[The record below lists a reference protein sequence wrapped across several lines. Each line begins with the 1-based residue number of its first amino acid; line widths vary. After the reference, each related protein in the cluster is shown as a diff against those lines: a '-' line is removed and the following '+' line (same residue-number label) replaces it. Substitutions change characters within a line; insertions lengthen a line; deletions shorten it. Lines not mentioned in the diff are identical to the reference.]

1 MIVWDPCHVI
11 KTFMQLYALL
21 SEPWSAFRAD
31 TASPHSYGRL
41 MVINETHLLFEQVS
55 VDFNTTIDKFW
66 LIQHNHGARI
76 ENWECDEGF
85 SNHLSC
91 RCPLPFHYVT
101 VAIFAGIFFF
111 IITAMSVYFCTKCC
125 CCCQTNNRFACRK
138 CCYTSSG
145 LRLCRYG
152 RSRLKERSGRL
163 RLLAED
169 DDEDVI
175 LWYFVHSW

>member
-101 VAIFAGIFFF
+101 VAIFTGIFFF

-175 LWYFVHSW
+175 L